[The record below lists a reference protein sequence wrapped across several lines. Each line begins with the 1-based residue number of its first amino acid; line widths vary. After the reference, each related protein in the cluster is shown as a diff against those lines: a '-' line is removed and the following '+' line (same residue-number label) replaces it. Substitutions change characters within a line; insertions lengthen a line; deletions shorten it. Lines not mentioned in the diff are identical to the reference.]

1 MCLAGSFLAIKQ
13 KSKRRSGEAARK
25 FKSVSRCFHTIYTA
39 KFMDPESSLNLTYWE
54 ITYTGKKTLFLPST
68 YTTNNI
74 SQWSASRRTPVKHS
88 SSAFLWFIFAH
99 DVRNVKCIR
108 SLSHDAESLR
118 IVNLSLWAVF
128 SFVNKN
134 SSKVTVTGTNYYLVN
149 YARIPGLWRSR
160 IALIL
165 QKNTQFSRARSW

>member
-1 MCLAGSFLAIKQ
+1 MWTRARIRASLQTSPISLTLAQASRNRKSAVVVSKNFPMERHRAIAWMCLAGSFLALKQ

-54 ITYTGKKTLFLPST
+54 INYTGKKTLFLPST

-118 IVNLSLWAVF
+118 IVNL
-128 SFVNKN
+128 
-134 SSKVTVTGTNYYLVN
+134 
-149 YARIPGLWRSR
+149 
-160 IALIL
+160 
-165 QKNTQFSRARSW
+165 